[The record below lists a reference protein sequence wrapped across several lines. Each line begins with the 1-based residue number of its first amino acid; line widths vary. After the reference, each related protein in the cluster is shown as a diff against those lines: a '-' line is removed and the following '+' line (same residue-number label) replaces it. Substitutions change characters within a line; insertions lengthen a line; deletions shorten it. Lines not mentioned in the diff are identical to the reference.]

1 MVALGTLSGLG
12 AGAIDAGLNTFA
24 ATHFSPRLVNWLHAC
39 YGIGASSGPVL
50 MTSVL
55 NMQRPWQW
63 GYGIVGLGQI
73 LLAACFVLTR
83 RWWPAVRPTAAAAA
97 EHLQLEHT
105 TLTRCVVEQRS
116 ILRLHRSRSRC
127 WDLGV

>member
-1 MVALGTLSGLG
+1 
-12 AGAIDAGLNTFA
+12 
-24 ATHFSPRLVNWLHAC
+24 
-39 YGIGASSGPVL
+39 
-50 MTSVL
+50 MTSV

-97 EHLQLEHT
+97 EHPPPAGARYAYPL
-105 TLTRCVVEQRS
+105 C
-116 ILRLHRSRSRC
+116 
-127 WDLGV
+127 G